1 MANKNKIV
9 YGDRVFE
16 GNKIKSGNLHI
27 ATSLLS
33 SSLEANTLSV
43 VIETEDRTIT
53 EFERNAPIVYFYD
66 DVQTGVFYVK
76 SIDRNALIHIRYLQ
90 QAQLG
95 FYLKISIMEESTLER
110 LHPNFLLPYAAQY
123 HTR

>member
-76 SIDRNALIHIRYLQ
+76 SIDRNGPNTYKTVSYTHLYHPGDLYHKAVHP
-90 QAQLG
+90 G
-95 FYLKISIMEESTLER
+95 R
-110 LHPNFLLPYAAQY
+110 LSGGVPIQTNLSY
-123 HTR
+123 